1 MIVYHGSDVV
11 VDHPDVN
18 HSYRNLDFGRGVYVT
33 TAGEQAEKWA
43 RSAGVTPE
51 SHERALLAMK
61 ACQIE
66 VKN

>member
-1 MIVYHGSDVV
+1 MTV
-11 VDHPDVN
+11 
-18 HSYRNLDFGRGVYVT
+18 
-33 TAGEQAEKWA
+33 GEQAEKWA

-66 VKN
+66 VEN